1 MKRLF
6 IVLLLLGIAAAAA
19 KLFILEIPT
28 VTGNDMAPALQAGD
42 RLLAYR
48 LDTTPRRGDLVL
60 IEHPEGKQLLL
71 RRVVAIPGDR
81 VAVRQETPVINGK
94 PASRKAQRDSALR
107 ELAGGTPLKVRIVEE
122 RLPSGSGGDDG
133 PQYLVLKDPQRRS
146 VDVKE
151 QTLGGSYFVLADHR
165 NHGTDSRTFGPVA
178 AGKIRGVITHR
189 ITAGPGT
196 LAGQG
201 PREGW
206 TSLR

>member
-6 IVLLLLGIAAAAA
+6 IVLLLLGIAAAVA

-28 VTGNDMAPALQAGD
+28 VTGNDMAPSMQAGD

-48 LDTTPRRGDLVL
+48 LDTTPQRGDLVL

-94 PASRKAQRDSALR
+94 SASRTVQRDSVLR
-107 ELAGGTPLKVRIVEE
+107 ELSGGKELKVRIVEE
-122 RLPSGSGGDDG
+122 RLPGDG
-133 PQYLVLKDPQRRS
+133 PRYLVLKDPLRRS

-151 QTLGGSYFVLADHR
+151 QTLSGSYFVLADHR

-196 LAGQG
+196 ITDQG
-201 PREGW
+201 PRKGW
-206 TSLR
+206 MSLR